1 MAPSTSC
8 ACAEERR
15 SHDGPFD
22 AGHRYGQK
30 VSSNAEDLPLIPAVA
45 MEYVAAG
52 REWFGS
58 RVLELSEELHPLLK
72 SFSKQSVAEFPDVEV
87 TDEVSTD
94 YRQFAPRYEIVL
106 THDTALGFDVDAVM
120 GAMYEIADGLGRQ
133 KEQGMMRF
141 ISDSAEASGNVVHM
155 NLDDPVETYIEALK
169 TLEVSFDSNG
179 ESNLALVASPELLE
193 RLRASP
199 PTREQTRRIDAIM
212 DAKREE
218 HRAARS
224 RRQLP

>member
-1 MAPSTSC
+1 
-8 ACAEERR
+8 
-15 SHDGPFD
+15 
-22 AGHRYGQK
+22 
-30 VSSNAEDLPLIPAVA
+30 

>member
-1 MAPSTSC
+1 M
-8 ACAEERR
+8 
-15 SHDGPFD
+15 
-22 AGHRYGQK
+22 
-30 VSSNAEDLPLIPAVA
+30 SSNAEDLPLIPAVA